1 MSFPKNFLWGGA
13 TAANQC
19 EGAWN
24 EDGRGPALT
33 DVTTGGSVKESRQVT
48 YIDKDGKHCKIVTSE
63 GQVQLPEGAHFACLD
78 ECLYPNHDGIVII
91 IIKKILRCLRKWVLK
106 LLECLFHGQDY
117 FLMVMKR
124 PLIKRESNFI
134 VVFSR
139 N

>member
-78 ECLYPNHDGIVII
+78 ECLYPNHDGIDFYHHYKED
-91 IIKKILRCLRKWVLK
+91 IKMFAEMGFKTFRMSI
-106 LLECLFHGQDY
+106 
-117 FLMVMKR
+117 
-124 PLIKRESNFI
+124 
-134 VVFSR
+134 
-139 N
+139 

>member
-63 GQVQLPEGAHFACLD
+63 GRFNYLKEP
-78 ECLYPNHDGIVII
+78 
-91 IIKKILRCLRKWVLK
+91 ILLV
-106 LLECLFHGQDY
+106 
-117 FLMVMKR
+117 
-124 PLIKRESNFI
+124 
-134 VVFSR
+134 
-139 N
+139 

>member
-78 ECLYPNHDGIVII
+78 ECGLGYVFTFD
-91 IIKKILRCLRKWVLK
+91 K
-106 LLECLFHGQDY
+106 LINTTGDCNLCF
-117 FLMVMKR
+117 R
-124 PLIKRESNFI
+124 PLEPNFETGFYLVWKKYQI
-134 VVFSR
+134 FSR
-139 N
+139 SAKMFLEELQKVLF